1 MDWVPAGAFVDYAN
15 TLQAP
20 GYVLL
25 GVQGGMKL
33 PYGLSFFV
41 EARNLTNRHYISDV
55 TTIVDARGLDPRVFY
70 PGTGRVIYGGLRLA
84 F

>member
-1 MDWVPAGAFVDYAN
+1 
-15 TLQAP
+15 
-20 GYVLL
+20 
-25 GVQGGMKL
+25 MKL